1 LVDDELR
8 LTRWARV
15 AVVAYAAVVVAGLV
29 VVMAYGAVLRQ
40 EFHFFRVSVHDAANG
55 LPAPIAPVVPAG
67 YRVLTG
73 LSGLVGL
80 GAVVC
85 LLIWQYRA
93 ARAARSLGYPARH
106 GPGWGVGCWF
116 VPVVNLWFPYQAIRD
131 CLPSGAP
138 ARALVLR
145 LWLSLVALYLLSP
158 LTQLALLYRR
168 PLGVALLVA
177 LSALSALYALSGVRV
192 VAAIAAAHRP
202 GA

>member
-1 LVDDELR
+1 MVDDELR

-15 AVVAYAAVVVAGLV
+15 AVVAYAVVVLAGLV
-29 VVMAYGAVLRQ
+29 VVVAYGSLLRQ
-40 EFHFFRVSVHDAANG
+40 EFHLLRVSIHDATNG
-55 LPAPIAPVVPAG
+55 LPAPTPPVVPVG

-80 GAVVC
+80 GAIVC
-85 LLIWQYRA
+85 LLMWQYRA
-93 ARAARSLGYPARH
+93 ARAARSLGYPARR

-116 VPVVNLWFPYQAIRD
+116 VPVVNFWFPYQAIRD
-131 CLPSGAP
+131 CLPPGAP

-145 LWLSLVALYLLSP
+145 FWLSLVALYVLSP

-168 PLGVALLVA
+168 PVGVALLVVMGT
-177 LSALSALYALSGVRV
+177 LGALYALSGVRV
-192 VAAIAAAHRP
+192 VVAIAAAHRA